1 MSARIYC
8 FANQKGGVAKTT
20 TAVNLGAYLAQ
31 AGRRVLLVD
40 TDPQGNATTSLGVD
54 PRGLKVSLY
63 NVLIEKLPIQQAL
76 TLTERVG
83 LDLIPASTALAG
95 AEVEMARMMARER
108 LLSRALQPLLS
119 SYDYVL
125 IDDPPS
131 LGLLTINGL
140 TAAHGVL
147 IPVQCEY
154 LALEGLSLLLGTIQ
168 QVREVLNE
176 RLALTGVLLTMYDS
190 RTNLGQQVVEEVKNY
205 FPDKVFRAIIPR
217 NVRLS
222 EAPSYGQTILSYA
235 PTSPGALAYQAFA
248 AEFLQREEKR
258 GEEKGQEEKEQEEKA
273 QPGQPSVAPIPP
285 GGQGATTMIAQKAQ
299 EGVYD
304 Q

>member
-1 MSARIYC
+1 MTARIYC

-20 TAVNLGAYLAQ
+20 TAVNLGAYLAH
-31 AGRRVLLVD
+31 AGRRVLLID

-54 PRGLKVSLY
+54 PRHIKRSLY
-63 NVLIEKLPIQQAL
+63 QVLIEKMPIQQAL

-83 LDLIPASTALAG
+83 LDLIPASPDLAG

-108 LLSRALQPLLS
+108 LLSRALQPLLH
-119 SYDYVL
+119 SYDYILV
-125 IDDPPS
+125 DDPPS
-131 LGLLTINGL
+131 LGLLTVNGL

-154 LALEGLSLLLGTIQ
+154 LALEGLSMLLGTVQ
-168 QVREVLNE
+168 QVREVLND

-190 RTNLGQQVVEEVKNY
+190 RTNLGQQIVEEVRNY
-205 FPDKVFRAIIPR
+205 FPDKVFRTIIPR

-235 PTSPGALAYQAFA
+235 PNSPGALAYQTLAE
-248 AEFLQREEKR
+248 EFLQRVEA
-258 GEEKGQEEKEQEEKA
+258 EQDPSGKA
-273 QPGQPSVAPIPP
+273 AAATPP
-285 GGQGATTMIAQKAQ
+285 ATTADPAQVDDQVHEAQ
-299 EGVYD
+299 QPE
-304 Q
+304 

>member
-31 AGRRVLLVD
+31 AGRRVLLID

-63 NVLIEKLPIQQAL
+63 NVLIEKTPIQQAL

-83 LDLIPASTALAG
+83 LDLIPAATALAG

-108 LLSRALQPLLS
+108 LLSRALQPLLP

-168 QVREVLNE
+168 QVREILNE

-190 RTNLGQQVVEEVKNY
+190 RTNLGQQVVEEVQNY
-205 FPDKVFRAIIPR
+205 FPDKVFRTIIPR

-222 EAPSYGQTILSYA
+222 EAPSYGQSILSYA
-235 PTSPGALAYQAFA
+235 PTSPGALAYQALA
-248 AEFLQREEKR
+248 AEFLQREEK
-258 GEEKGQEEKEQEEKA
+258 GQEGK
-273 QPGQPSVAPIPP
+273 
-285 GGQGATTMIAQKAQ
+285 QGAATAGQNEQ
-299 EGVYD
+299 EGVHD